1 VPMVAGDVLS
11 ITGLSPANAALAR
24 KIDQHV
30 KQIEQQFR
38 MR

>member
-1 VPMVAGDVLS
+1 MVAGDVLS